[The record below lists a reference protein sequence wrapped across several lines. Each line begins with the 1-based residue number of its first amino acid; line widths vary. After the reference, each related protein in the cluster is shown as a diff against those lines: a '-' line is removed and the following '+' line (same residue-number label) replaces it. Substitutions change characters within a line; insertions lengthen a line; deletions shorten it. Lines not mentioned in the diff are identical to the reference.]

1 MWVETQNQHGSFL
14 GIFTRN
20 RLAGMRFLVPYQDL
34 AHSVHWA
41 VGSQGCLGAHLDAVA
56 AVVLVVDEEVP
67 AGMASVV
74 QGGGS
79 NGG

>member
-1 MWVETQNQHGSFL
+1 VEPQNQHESFL

-20 RLAGMRFLVPYQDL
+20 RLADMRFLVPYQGL

-41 VGSQGCLGAHLDAVA
+41 VGSQECLGAHLGAAA
-56 AVVLVVDEEVP
+56 AVVLVVDEEAL